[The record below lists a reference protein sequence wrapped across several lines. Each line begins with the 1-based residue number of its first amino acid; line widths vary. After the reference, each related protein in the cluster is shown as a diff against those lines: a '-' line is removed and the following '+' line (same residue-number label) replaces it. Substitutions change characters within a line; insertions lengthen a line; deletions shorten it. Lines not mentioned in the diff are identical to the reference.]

1 MLMLEARE
9 SECGHHYQV
18 EQQHRYTNEGEQW
31 ALDDKTTLILTARQ

>member
-9 SECGHHYQV
+9 SECGHHYL
-18 EQQHRYTNEGEQW
+18 EQQHRYINEGEQW